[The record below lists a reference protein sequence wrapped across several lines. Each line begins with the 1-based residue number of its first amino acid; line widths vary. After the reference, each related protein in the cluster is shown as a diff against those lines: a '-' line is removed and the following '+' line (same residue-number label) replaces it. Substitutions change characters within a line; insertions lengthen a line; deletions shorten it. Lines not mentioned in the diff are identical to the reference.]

1 MSSNERMSILEMI
14 DAGKI
19 TAEQGLLLLQSLAE
33 GEEQFAADLGEDPSL
48 QPGAGEAIP
57 GPEPAGGSAPDPG
70 LHPPVEPGAE
80 AHSEPPGAGAV
91 PAVHQSDLDSL
102 PPEIHRWQYLWLL
115 PFSLGAVLTLFAM
128 YQVFQLTQASSPYSA
143 LFCPGVVFVS
153 GIVILV
159 LGWDARRAHW
169 IHLRIEQ
176 PPGEW
181 PRRIFISF
189 PLPLGLLSWFL
200 RRKGKI
206 SQEKTGQTIEA
217 VIEGI
222 KLHASAQNPL
232 LIEVDEGDGGNKV
245 KIYVS

>member
-57 GPEPAGGSAPDPG
+57 GLESAGGSAPDPG